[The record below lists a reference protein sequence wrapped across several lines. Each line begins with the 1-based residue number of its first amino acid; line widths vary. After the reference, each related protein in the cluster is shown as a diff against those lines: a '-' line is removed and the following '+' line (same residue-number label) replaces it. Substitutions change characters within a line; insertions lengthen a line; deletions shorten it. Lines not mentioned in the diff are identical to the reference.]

1 MLLDK
6 NLDLQPLSVGHQKQ
20 KSDLLAEVTG
30 SHSAIHWTDIDSIL
44 IIFKGHQSDPINNTS
59 QFRIRVSS

>member
-6 NLDLQPLSVGHQKQ
+6 NLDLQPLSVEHQKQ

-30 SHSAIHWTDIDSIL
+30 SHSAIY
-44 IIFKGHQSDPINNTS
+44 
-59 QFRIRVSS
+59 